1 VFGGTL
7 QQENVHRFL
16 IMTSLLHHNII
27 SMKNKIPNIFFLID
41 IFIKV
46 IFVFNKLTIK
56 GGGGSDI
63 LLNSGKEVISF

>member
-7 QQENVHRFL
+7 QQENVYRFL
-16 IMTSLLHHNII
+16 IMIPLLHHNTI
-27 SMKNKIPNIFFLID
+27 SLKDKIPNIFFQID
-41 IFIKV
+41 ILIKV
-46 IFVFNKLTIK
+46 IFVFNKSIIK